1 MTIIHRLPALFLLL
15 VLTVSAQA
23 VPLQPAQINPTIVG
37 LDSMTPV
44 RTRDWAVHPLAPPSI
59 ISASIAT
66 GTVGV
71 PFSYTLTATGT
82 FPITLTATSLPTWA
96 TYDSPVISGTPDA
109 TGIYSVTL
117 TAMNSGGTDQK
128 TLTISIGQVF
138 TTYVPVFLK
147 DYPDIEKAKIVFV
160 SDRDGPY
167 EIYTMDVNG
176 NNIRRLTYHEGDNI
190 NPDWSPDGTK
200 IAFSSNRSGAYEIY
214 TMMRMDRIRR
224 N

>member
-82 FPITLTATSLPTWA
+82 LPITLTATSLPIWA

-117 TAMNSGGTDQK
+117 TAMNSGGTD
-128 TLTISIGQVF
+128 
-138 TTYVPVFLK
+138 
-147 DYPDIEKAKIVFV
+147 
-160 SDRDGPY
+160 
-167 EIYTMDVNG
+167 
-176 NNIRRLTYHEGDNI
+176 
-190 NPDWSPDGTK
+190 
-200 IAFSSNRSGAYEIY
+200 
-214 TMMRMDRIRR
+214 
-224 N
+224 